1 MEKNII
7 YNEDCVDTMRRMPD
21 ESIDCIITDPPYG
34 MQYQSN
40 RRSIK
45 HRKIE
50 LDEDLSWFDKF
61 SKEAFRVLKENTH
74 IYIFCNEYS
83 IPTIFFELKKS
94 GFKLKRMLVW
104 KKNNHTSG
112 DLQGDYA
119 NITEYIIF
127 AHKGVRKLNGNRD
140 RNILEYDREGT
151 KWHPTEKPLDLI
163 CYLVEKSTTSGECV
177 YDPFLGSG
185 TTAVA
190 CKKLKREY
198 IGSEIDKDY
207 YQVSIKRLEQN
218 YLI

>member
-1 MEKNII
+1 MN
-7 YNEDCVDTMRRMPD
+7 D
-21 ESIDCIITDPPYG
+21 IDQI
-34 MQYQSN
+34 
-40 RRSIK
+40 
-45 HRKIE
+45 
-50 LDEDLSWFDKF
+50 
-61 SKEAFRVLKENTH
+61 
-74 IYIFCNEYS
+74 
-83 IPTIFFELKKS
+83 
-94 GFKLKRMLVW
+94 
-104 KKNNHTSG
+104 
-112 DLQGDYA
+112 
-119 NITEYIIF
+119 
-127 AHKGVRKLNGNRD
+127 
-140 RNILEYDREGT
+140 YDREGT